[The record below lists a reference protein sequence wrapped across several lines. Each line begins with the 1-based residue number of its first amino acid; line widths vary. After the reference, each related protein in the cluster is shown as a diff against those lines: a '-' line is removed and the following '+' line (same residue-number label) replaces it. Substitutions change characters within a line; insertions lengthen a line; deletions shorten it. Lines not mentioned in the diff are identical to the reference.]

1 MNIYNTDRL
10 VSITEVCRL
19 LNRSKASI
27 YRDIKRGAFP
37 RQIKIGCSAKWRMSD
52 IESIIRKSP
61 EEQK

>member
-1 MNIYNTDRL
+1 MNIYNTDCL

-37 RQIKIGCSAKWRMSD
+37 RQIKIGYSAKWRMSD